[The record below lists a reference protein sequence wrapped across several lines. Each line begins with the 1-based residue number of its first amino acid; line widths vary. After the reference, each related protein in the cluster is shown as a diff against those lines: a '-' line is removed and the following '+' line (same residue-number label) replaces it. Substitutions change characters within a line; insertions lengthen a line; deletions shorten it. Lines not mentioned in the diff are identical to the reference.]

1 MKSHKETA
9 LFFTDLQFSE
19 TIVRF
24 CELLIT
30 GDLNFHLDD
39 SNDIY
44 SRKLIETLQDHG
56 LQQHVIGPTHVRGH
70 RSIARYFLK
79 VTVLRIFGGFAM
91 HNLVN
96 IVK

>member
-1 MKSHKETA
+1 MMVVGAYCSRHKLKMCVGNFVITQGE
-9 LFFTDLQFSE
+9 
-19 TIVRF
+19 V
-24 CELLIT
+24 LIT

-70 RSIARYFLK
+70 TLD
-79 VTVLRIFGGFAM
+79 V
-91 HNLVN
+91 
-96 IVK
+96 VKAVC